1 MAVVKEEVI
10 ATALGLLDES
20 GLEGLT
26 MRKLAETLKIQAP
39 SLYWHFANKDALLD
53 GMAEA
58 LLVPVAVELRAG
70 EPWDAR
76 LAAIANELRRAL
88 LSRRDAARVFAG
100 TFPVSGNVLRV
111 GSQVMECLKEAGG
124 DERLAAWGTFTLLY
138 YVLGFAIEEQAFA
151 EKQGTQQA
159 AAHPPELLEAYP
171 LAVSAM
177 AEITGESS
185 DERFGFGLQ
194 MQIEGFR
201 HVAAR
206 HRAAKE
212 SDATGKGGT
221 ALRKG

>member
-39 SLYWHFANKDALLD
+39 SLYWHFASKDALLD

-58 LLVPVAVELRAG
+58 LLVPVAVDMRAG
-70 EPWDAR
+70 EAWDVR

-138 YVLGFAIEEQAFA
+138 YVLGFAIEEQAFT
-151 EKQGTQQA
+151 EKQGKQQ

-177 AEITGESS
+177 AEITGDSS